1 MAKCKGC
8 VFFEAQESRAVRL
21 AQDTW
26 CEELSDPDLGTKL
39 RGCKYE
45 AKKEEEACQ
54 KTASSTNGSGRKKAS
69 RAKSAENI

>member
-8 VFFEAQESRAVRL
+8 VFFEAQESRAVCL

-54 KTASSTNGSGRKKAS
+54 KTASSTNGSGRKTAS